1 MSSSGVLQGAYT
13 PFATKGSPYYPYAK
27 AVGLYGLSG
36 KMAKRLSEKKPLEM
50 ARKRRSLRLWVVPCV
65 VIILIAGGLATY
77 FWLPRSYF
85 WRLRSYFWRP
95 QSVEYTLPVEE
106 TSRWKAGPDDID
118 AFADTMVVQAKEVLI
133 GLGIPPEVIKE
144 VRLSKGED
152 PHLRWEVQSK
162 VPDALPLALC
172 NLSLTHLAHELGG
185 AVIEGSEDRQG
196 NVLWLRVGLNN
207 KQTNLFRL
215 EQNKELERLAG
226 RIAIVIDDFGYQDQ
240 NLILSFC
247 KLPQPIT
254 FSIFPGEKHTAWI
267 AQQAIEKNHGVMVH
281 LPMEPIDYPARDPG
295 PNAIFSDYA
304 PEKIV
309 ELTQKALASVPY
321 AKGMNN
327 HMGSRLTQNF
337 EAMKAVLRVVQR
349 WNFFFV
355 DSVTSPQSV
364 AYAIARDM
372 GIPCGRNAMFLDIA
386 EDEDAVVKRLY
397 RLAARARHEG
407 TAIGIGQAKFNTLH
421 ALQRMLPEL
430 TEQGFV
436 FVLAEEAV
444 KEVRSE
450 K

>member
-1 MSSSGVLQGAYT
+1 
-13 PFATKGSPYYPYAK
+13 
-27 AVGLYGLSG
+27 
-36 KMAKRLSEKKPLEM
+36 MAKRLSEKRPLKM
-50 ARKRRSLRLWVVPCV
+50 ARKRRSLRLWVVPCAI
-65 VIILIAGGLATY
+65 IILIVGGLVAY

-85 WRLRSYFWRP
+85 WRLRSYFLQP
-95 QSVEYTLPVEE
+95 QSVEYVLPIEE
-106 TSRWKAGPDDID
+106 PTRWKAGPEDVL
-118 AFADTMVVQAKEVLI
+118 AFADTMAVQAKDVLI
-133 GLGIPPEVIKE
+133 GLGVPPEMIKE

-162 VPDALPLALC
+162 VPDALPLSVC

-185 AVIEGSEDRQG
+185 MVIEGSEDRRG
-196 NVLWLRVGLNN
+196 NVLWLRVGLND

-215 EQNKELERLAG
+215 EQSEELERIAG
-226 RIAIVIDDFGYQDQ
+226 RIAIVIDDFGYQEQ

-247 KLPQPIT
+247 ELPQPIT

-304 PEKIV
+304 PEKIA
-309 ELTQKALASVPY
+309 ELTQNALASVPY

-327 HMGSRLTQNF
+327 HMGSRITQNF
-337 EAMKAVLRVVQR
+337 EAMKAVLQVVKR
-349 WNFFFV
+349 WNFFFI
-355 DSVTSPQSV
+355 DSVTSPQSM

-372 GIPCGRNAMFLDIA
+372 SIPSDRNALFLDIV

-407 TAIGIGQAKFNTLH
+407 TVIGIGHAKPNTLH

-444 KEVRSE
+444 HPSDP
-450 K
+450 

>member
-1 MSSSGVLQGAYT
+1 
-13 PFATKGSPYYPYAK
+13 
-27 AVGLYGLSG
+27 
-36 KMAKRLSEKKPLEM
+36 MAKRLSEKRPLKM
-50 ARKRRSLRLWVVPCV
+50 ARKRRSLRLWVVPCAI
-65 VIILIAGGLATY
+65 IILIVGGLVAY

-85 WRLRSYFWRP
+85 WRLRSYFLRP
-95 QSVEYTLPVEE
+95 QSVEYVLPIEE
-106 TSRWKAGPDDID
+106 PTRWKAGPEDVL
-118 AFADTMVVQAKEVLI
+118 AFADTMVVRAKDVLI
-133 GLGIPPEVIKE
+133 GLGVPPEMIKE

-162 VPDALPLALC
+162 VPDALPLSVC

-185 AVIEGSEDRQG
+185 MVIEGSEDRRG
-196 NVLWLRVGLNN
+196 NVLWLRVGLND

-215 EQNKELERLAG
+215 EQSEELERIAG
-226 RIAIVIDDFGYQDQ
+226 RIAIVIDDFGYQEQ
-240 NLILSFC
+240 NLVLSFC
-247 KLPQPIT
+247 ELPQPIT

-304 PEKIV
+304 PEKIA
-309 ELTQKALASVPY
+309 ELTQDALASVPY

-327 HMGSRLTQNF
+327 HMGSRITQNF
-337 EAMKAVLRVVQR
+337 EAMKAVLQVVKR
-349 WNFFFV
+349 WNFFFI

-372 GIPCGRNAMFLDIA
+372 SIPSDRNALFLDIV

-407 TAIGIGQAKFNTLH
+407 TAIGIGHAKLNTLH

-444 KEVRSE
+444 HPSDP
-450 K
+450 

>member
-1 MSSSGVLQGAYT
+1 
-13 PFATKGSPYYPYAK
+13 
-27 AVGLYGLSG
+27 
-36 KMAKRLSEKKPLEM
+36 MAKRLSEKRPLKM

-65 VIILIAGGLATY
+65 IIILIVGGLVAY

-85 WRLRSYFWRP
+85 WRLRSYFLRP
-95 QSVEYTLPVEE
+95 QSVEYALPIEE
-106 TSRWKAGPDDID
+106 TPGWKAGPEDIV
-118 AFADTMVVQAKEVLI
+118 AFADTMVVRAKDVLI
-133 GLGIPPEVIKE
+133 GLGVPPEMIKE

-152 PHLRWEVQSK
+152 PHLHWEVQSK
-162 VPDALPLALC
+162 VPDALPLSVC

-185 AVIEGSEDRQG
+185 MVIEGSEDRRG
-196 NVLWLRVGLNN
+196 NVLWLRVGLND

-215 EQNKELERLAG
+215 EQSEELERIAG
-226 RIAIVIDDFGYQDQ
+226 RIAIVIDDFGYQEQ
-240 NLILSFC
+240 NLVLSFC
-247 KLPQPIT
+247 ELPQPIT

-281 LPMEPIDYPARDPG
+281 LPMEPIDYPVRDPG

-304 PEKIV
+304 PEKIA
-309 ELTQKALASVPY
+309 ELTQDALASVPY

-327 HMGSRLTQNF
+327 HMGSRITQNF
-337 EAMKAVLRVVQR
+337 EAMKAVLQVVKR
-349 WNFFFV
+349 WNFFFI
-355 DSVTSPQSV
+355 DSVTSPQSM

-372 GIPCGRNAMFLDIA
+372 GIPSDRNALFLDIV

-407 TAIGIGQAKFNTLH
+407 TVIGIGHAKPNTLH

-430 TEQGFV
+430 TKQGFV

-444 KEVRSE
+444 HPSDP
-450 K
+450 

>member
-1 MSSSGVLQGAYT
+1 
-13 PFATKGSPYYPYAK
+13 
-27 AVGLYGLSG
+27 
-36 KMAKRLSEKKPLEM
+36 MAKRLSKKRPLEM

-65 VIILIAGGLATY
+65 IIILIAGGLVA
-77 FWLPRSYF
+77 YF
-85 WRLRSYFWRP
+85 WRAQSYFSR
-95 QSVEYTLPVEE
+95 SFEDALPVEE
-106 TSRWKAGPDDID
+106 IPKWKAGPEDIV
-118 AFADTMVVQAKEVLI
+118 AFADTMVVQAKDVLI
-133 GLGIPPEVIKE
+133 GLGVPPEVIKE

-152 PHLRWEVQSK
+152 PNLRWEVQSK
-162 VPDALPLALC
+162 VPDALPLSVC
-172 NLSLTHLAHELGG
+172 NLSLTHLAHQLGG
-185 AVIEGSEDRQG
+185 TVIEGSEDRQG
-196 NVLWLRVGLNN
+196 NVLWLRVGLND

-215 EQNKELERLAG
+215 EQGEELERLAG

-247 KLPQPIT
+247 ELPQPIT

-295 PNAIFSDYA
+295 PHAIFSDYA
-304 PEKIV
+304 PEKIA
-309 ELTQKALASVPY
+309 ELTQNALAAVPY

-327 HMGSRLTQNF
+327 HMGSRVTQNF
-337 EAMKAVLRVVQR
+337 EVMKAVLRVVKR
-349 WNFFFV
+349 WNFFFI

-372 GIPCGRNAMFLDIA
+372 GIPSDRNALFLDIV

-407 TAIGIGQAKFNTLH
+407 TAIGIGHAKPNTLH

-430 TEQGFV
+430 AEQGFI
-436 FVLAEEAV
+436 FVLAEEAA

>member
-1 MSSSGVLQGAYT
+1 
-13 PFATKGSPYYPYAK
+13 
-27 AVGLYGLSG
+27 
-36 KMAKRLSEKKPLEM
+36 MAKRLSEKRPLEM

-65 VIILIAGGLATY
+65 VIILIAGGLAAY

-95 QSVEYTLPVEE
+95 QSVEYALPLEE
-106 TSRWKAGPDDID
+106 TTRWKAGPDDIV
-118 AFADTMVVQAKEVLI
+118 AFADTMVVQAKDVLI
-133 GLGIPPEVIKE
+133 GLGVPSEVIVE
-144 VRLSKGED
+144 VRLSKDED

-196 NVLWLRVGLNN
+196 NELRLRVGLND

-215 EQNKELERLAG
+215 ERNKDLERLAG
-226 RIAIVIDDFGYQDQ
+226 RIAIVIDDFGYQEQD
-240 NLILSFC
+240 LILSFC
-247 KLPQPIT
+247 DLPKSIT

-281 LPMEPIDYPARDPG
+281 LPMEPIGYPARDPG
-295 PNAIFSDYA
+295 PNAIFLDYA
-304 PEKIV
+304 PEKIA
-309 ELTQKALASVPY
+309 ELTQKALASVPH

-337 EAMKAVLRVVQR
+337 AAMKAVLRVVEK
-349 WNFFFV
+349 WDFFFV

-372 GIPCGRNAMFLDIA
+372 GIPSGRNALFLDIV
-386 EDEDAVVKRLY
+386 EDEEAVVKRLY

-407 TAIGIGQAKFNTLH
+407 TVIGIGHAKANTLH
-421 ALQRMLPEL
+421 ALQRTLPEL
-430 TEQGFV
+430 IEQGFV

-444 KEVRSE
+444 KEL
-450 K
+450 KIKN

>member
-1 MSSSGVLQGAYT
+1 
-13 PFATKGSPYYPYAK
+13 
-27 AVGLYGLSG
+27 
-36 KMAKRLSEKKPLEM
+36 MAKRLSEKRPLKM
-50 ARKRRSLRLWVVPCV
+50 ARKRRSLRLWVVPCAI
-65 VIILIAGGLATY
+65 IILIVGGLVAY

-85 WRLRSYFWRP
+85 WRLRSYFLQP
-95 QSVEYTLPVEE
+95 QSVEYVLPVEE
-106 TSRWKAGPDDID
+106 TPGWKAGPEDIV
-118 AFADTMVVQAKEVLI
+118 AFADTMAVQAKDVLI
-133 GLGIPPEVIKE
+133 GLGVPPEMIKE

-162 VPDALPLALC
+162 VPDALPLSVC

-185 AVIEGSEDRQG
+185 MVIEGSEDRRG
-196 NVLWLRVGLNN
+196 NVLWLRVGLND

-215 EQNKELERLAG
+215 EQSEELERIAG
-226 RIAIVIDDFGYQDQ
+226 RIAIVIDDFGYQEQ

-247 KLPQPIT
+247 ELPQPIT

-304 PEKIV
+304 PEKIA
-309 ELTQKALASVPY
+309 ELTQNALASVPY

-327 HMGSRLTQNF
+327 HMGSRITQNF
-337 EAMKAVLRVVQR
+337 EAMKAVLQVVKR
-349 WNFFFV
+349 WNFFFI

-372 GIPCGRNAMFLDIA
+372 SIPSDRNALFLDIV

-407 TAIGIGQAKFNTLH
+407 TAIGIGHAKLNTLH

-444 KEVRSE
+444 HPSDP
-450 K
+450 

>member
-1 MSSSGVLQGAYT
+1 
-13 PFATKGSPYYPYAK
+13 
-27 AVGLYGLSG
+27 
-36 KMAKRLSEKKPLEM
+36 MAKRLSEKRPLEM

-65 VIILIAGGLATY
+65 IIILIAGGLAAY

-85 WRLRSYFWRP
+85 WRLRSHFWRP
-95 QSVEYTLPVEE
+95 QLVEYPLLAEE
-106 TSRWKAGPDDID
+106 IPGWKAGPEDIV
-118 AFADTMVVQAKEVLI
+118 AFADTMVVQAKDVLI
-133 GLGIPPEVIKE
+133 GLGVPPEVIKE
-144 VRLSKGED
+144 VRLSKGEV
-152 PHLRWEVQSK
+152 RWEVQAK
-162 VPDALPLALC
+162 VPDALPLAVC

-185 AVIEGSEDRQG
+185 AVIEGRENRQG
-196 NVLWLRVGLNN
+196 NVLWLRVGLND

-215 EQNKELERLAG
+215 EKNKELERLAG
-226 RIAIVIDDFGYQDQ
+226 RIAIVIDDFGYQEQD
-240 NLILSFC
+240 LILSFC
-247 KLPQPIT
+247 ELPQPIT

-304 PEKIV
+304 PEKIA
-309 ELTQKALASVPY
+309 ELTQDALASVPY
-321 AKGMNN
+321 AKGINN

-337 EAMKAVLRVVQR
+337 EAMKAVLQVVQR
-349 WNFFFV
+349 WNFFFI

-364 AYAIARDM
+364 AYTIARDM
-372 GIPCGRNAMFLDIA
+372 GIPSGRNALFLDIV

-407 TAIGIGQAKFNTLH
+407 TVIGIGHAKPNMLR

-430 TEQGFV
+430 AEQGFV

-444 KEVRSE
+444 HTSVP
-450 K
+450 

>member
-1 MSSSGVLQGAYT
+1 
-13 PFATKGSPYYPYAK
+13 
-27 AVGLYGLSG
+27 
-36 KMAKRLSEKKPLEM
+36 MAKRLSEKRPLEM
-50 ARKRRSLRLWVVPCV
+50 ARKRRSPRLWVVSCV
-65 VIILIAGGLATY
+65 IVILIAGGLAAY

-85 WRLRSYFWRP
+85 WRLRSHFWRP
-95 QSVEYTLPVEE
+95 QSVEYVLPLEE
-106 TSRWKAGPDDID
+106 TPRWKAGPEDIV
-118 AFADTMVVQAKEVLI
+118 AFADTMVVRAKEVLI
-133 GLGIPPEVIKE
+133 GLGVPPEVIKE
-144 VRLSKGED
+144 VRLSKGEV
-152 PHLRWEVQSK
+152 RWEVQSK
-162 VPDALPLALC
+162 VPDALPLAVC

-196 NVLWLRVGLNN
+196 NVLWLRVGLND
-207 KQTNLFRL
+207 KQTNLFRF

-247 KLPQPIT
+247 ELPQPIT

-281 LPMEPIDYPARDPG
+281 LPMEPIDYPERDPG
-295 PNAIFSDYA
+295 PNAIFLDYA
-304 PEKIV
+304 PEKIA
-309 ELTQKALASVPY
+309 ELTQDALASVPY
-321 AKGMNN
+321 AKGINN

-337 EAMKAVLRVVQR
+337 EAMRAVLRVVQR
-349 WNFFFV
+349 WNFFFI

-372 GIPCGRNAMFLDIA
+372 GIPSGRNALFLDIV

-397 RLAARARHEG
+397 RLAAHARHEG
-407 TAIGIGQAKFNTLH
+407 TAIGIGHAKPNMLR

-430 TEQGFV
+430 AEQGFV

-444 KEVRSE
+444 HTSVP
-450 K
+450 

>member
-1 MSSSGVLQGAYT
+1 
-13 PFATKGSPYYPYAK
+13 
-27 AVGLYGLSG
+27 
-36 KMAKRLSEKKPLEM
+36 MAKRLSEKRPLEM
-50 ARKRRSLRLWVVPCV
+50 ARKRRSIRLWVVPCV
-65 VIILIAGGLATY
+65 IIIILAGGLAAY

-95 QSVEYTLPVEE
+95 QSIEYALPVEE
-106 TSRWKAGPDDID
+106 TTRWKAGPDDIV
-118 AFADTMVVQAKEVLI
+118 AFADTMVVRANEVLI
-133 GLGIPPEVIKE
+133 GLGVPPEVIKE
-144 VRLSKGED
+144 VRLSKNEG

-172 NLSLTHLAHELGG
+172 NLSLTHLAHQLGG

-196 NVLWLRVGLNN
+196 NKLWLRVGLND
-207 KQTNLFRL
+207 KQTNLFRF
-215 EQNKELERLAG
+215 ERNKELERLAG
-226 RIAIVIDDFGYQDQ
+226 RIAIVIDDFGYQNQ

-247 KLPQPIT
+247 ELSQPIT

-281 LPMEPIDYPARDPG
+281 LPMEPIGYPARDPG
-295 PNAIFSDYA
+295 PNAIFLDYA
-304 PEKIV
+304 PEKIA
-309 ELTQKALASVPY
+309 ELTQKALASVPH

-337 EAMKAVLRVVQR
+337 AAMKTVLGVVEK
-349 WNFFFV
+349 WGFFFV

-372 GIPCGRNAMFLDIA
+372 GIPSGRNAMFLDIV

-397 RLAARARHEG
+397 KLAARARRG
-407 TAIGIGQAKFNTLH
+407 DTVIGIGHAKSNTLQ
-421 ALQRMLPEL
+421 ALQRMLTEL
-430 TEQGFV
+430 AEQGFV

-444 KEVRSE
+444 KEVGSE

>member
-1 MSSSGVLQGAYT
+1 
-13 PFATKGSPYYPYAK
+13 
-27 AVGLYGLSG
+27 
-36 KMAKRLSEKKPLEM
+36 MAKRLSQKRPLEM

-65 VIILIAGGLATY
+65 IIILIAGGLAAY

-85 WRLRSYFWRP
+85 WRLRSYFWQP

-106 TSRWKAGPDDID
+106 IPRWKAGPDDID
-118 AFADTMVVQAKEVLI
+118 AFADTMVVRAKEVLI
-133 GLGIPPEVIKE
+133 GLGVPPEVIKE
-144 VRLSKGED
+144 VRLSKGEV
-152 PHLRWEVQSK
+152 RWEVQSR

-196 NVLWLRVGLNN
+196 TKLWLRVGLND

-215 EQNKELERLAG
+215 EQSEELERLAG
-226 RIAIVIDDFGYQDQ
+226 RIAIVIDDFGYQEQD
-240 NLILSFC
+240 LILSFC
-247 KLPQPIT
+247 ELSQPIT

-281 LPMEPIDYPARDPG
+281 LPMEPIGYPARDPG
-295 PNAIFSDYA
+295 PNAIFLDYA
-304 PEKIV
+304 PEKIA
-309 ELTQKALASVPY
+309 ELTQNALASVPH

-337 EAMKAVLRVVQR
+337 EAMKSVLRVVKR
-349 WNFFFV
+349 WNFFFI
-355 DSVTSPQSV
+355 DSVTSPESV

-372 GIPCGRNAMFLDIA
+372 GIPGGRNAMFLDIV

-397 RLAARARHEG
+397 RLAAHARHEG
-407 TAIGIGQAKFNTLH
+407 TVIGIGHAKLNTLH

-430 TEQGFV
+430 AEQGFV

-444 KEVRSE
+444 KEVGSE
-450 K
+450 E

>member
-1 MSSSGVLQGAYT
+1 
-13 PFATKGSPYYPYAK
+13 
-27 AVGLYGLSG
+27 
-36 KMAKRLSEKKPLEM
+36 MAKRLSEKRPLKM
-50 ARKRRSLRLWVVPCV
+50 ARKRRSLRLWVVPCAI
-65 VIILIAGGLATY
+65 IILIVGGLVAY

-85 WRLRSYFWRP
+85 WRLRSYFLRP
-95 QSVEYTLPVEE
+95 QSVEYVLPIEE
-106 TSRWKAGPDDID
+106 PTRWKAGPEDVL
-118 AFADTMVVQAKEVLI
+118 AFADTMVVRAKDVLI
-133 GLGIPPEVIKE
+133 GLGVPPEMIKE

-162 VPDALPLALC
+162 VPDALPLSVC

-185 AVIEGSEDRQG
+185 MVIEGSEDRRG
-196 NVLWLRVGLNN
+196 NVLWLRVGLND

-215 EQNKELERLAG
+215 EQSEELERIAG
-226 RIAIVIDDFGYQDQ
+226 RIAIVIDDFGYQEQ
-240 NLILSFC
+240 NLVLSFC
-247 KLPQPIT
+247 ELPQPIT
-254 FSIFPGEKHTAWI
+254 FSIFPGEKHTTWI

-281 LPMEPIDYPARDPG
+281 LPMEPIDYPALDPG

-304 PEKIV
+304 PEKIA
-309 ELTQKALASVPY
+309 ELTQNALASVPY

-327 HMGSRLTQNF
+327 HMGSRITQNF
-337 EAMKAVLRVVQR
+337 EAMKAVLQVVKR
-349 WNFFFV
+349 WNFFFI

-372 GIPCGRNAMFLDIA
+372 SIPSDRNALFLDIV

-407 TAIGIGQAKFNTLH
+407 TAIGIGHAKLNTLH

-444 KEVRSE
+444 HPSDP
-450 K
+450 

>member
-144 VRLSKGED
+144 VRLSKDED

-444 KEVRSE
+444 KE
-450 K
+450 